1 MKEELGRLIMK
12 KLAKRNLE
20 TIGRESM
27 GRSQS
32 SNLIGRKRNR
42 SLLEVIRGVRGYDRV
57 KQKKK
62 VGNNPS

>member
-1 MKEELGRLIMK
+1 MKEELSRLLMK
-12 KLAKRNLE
+12 KVAKQNLE

-42 SLLEVIRGVRGYDRV
+42 GLLEVIRGVRGYD
-57 KQKKK
+57 
-62 VGNNPS
+62 

>member
-1 MKEELGRLIMK
+1 MKEELGRLLMK
-12 KLAKRNLE
+12 KVTKRNLE

-42 SLLEVIRGVRGYDRV
+42 GILEVVKGVRGYD
-57 KQKKK
+57 
-62 VGNNPS
+62 

>member
-32 SNLIGRKRNR
+32 SDLIGRKRNR
-42 SLLEVIRGVRGYDRV
+42 GLLEMVKGVRGYD
-57 KQKKK
+57 
-62 VGNNPS
+62 